1 MCSSKAV
8 GLLLHRPA
16 RYNRQDTLHRL
27 CSSLL
32 GRSYH
37 PVALIHRGPIPRLYY
52 RWSHLHLPCR
62 YLIVSLAFR
71 VICCHVLVLPTV
83 TSGHRWVYPGMG
95 YRGLHLQHV
104 LTWTPKV
111 AKAVTETENSVPAWL
126 SLAPIILARDL
137 ACWRYTGPRSYGFH
151 EDTVT
156 ANSAKALAFN
166 AVTFCGFTVLLI
178 HSEG

>member
-1 MCSSKAV
+1 MV
-8 GLLLHRPA
+8 GLPCLPSLNSRLL
-16 RYNRQDTLHRL
+16 DIL
-27 CSSLL
+27 
-32 GRSYH
+32 
-37 PVALIHRGPIPRLYY
+37 
-52 RWSHLHLPCR
+52 
-62 YLIVSLAFR
+62 VS
-71 VICCHVLVLPTV
+71 
-83 TSGHRWVYPGMG
+83 G
-95 YRGLHLQHV
+95 HV

>member
-1 MCSSKAV
+1 M
-8 GLLLHRPA
+8 LLHRPA

-111 AKAVTETENSVPAWL
+111 AKATSVAANEEGCYGDGELSTCLALTGAHHTGKRSVTLFSGSVARSSHNQPAH
-126 SLAPIILARDL
+126 AI
-137 ACWRYTGPRSYGFH
+137 
-151 EDTVT
+151 T
-156 ANSAKALAFN
+156 AIQL
-166 AVTFCGFTVLLI
+166 FTRMIFKV
-178 HSEG
+178 S